1 MWPQNP
7 MSKQIGVLAK
17 RVDSKSRIIRGQRV
31 ILDPDLAELYGVEVR
46 QLNQQVK
53 RNARRFPDDFVI
65 QLSAEEAGNLRSQN
79 VISSSGHGGPPYPPH
94 PLTQHRPHSAPSDPY
109 SHTADQ
115 QKPF

>member
-31 ILDPDLAELYGVEVR
+31 ILDTDLAELYGVEVR

-53 RNARRFPDDFVI
+53 SNARRFPDDFVI
-65 QLSAEEAGNLRSQN
+65 QLSAEEAGNLQSHN
-79 VISSSGHGGPPYPPH
+79 LISISSSGGATDPPLASHRNAAPTSPP
-94 PLTQHRPHSAPSDPY
+94 TIAPP
-109 SHTADQ
+109 
-115 QKPF
+115 